1 LLWVKKYLGEVAKK
15 RLIVSHHK
23 NLLKGHILVDDR
35 PNNGAE
41 KFEGEWIKFGS
52 HCFMNWEKVLN
63 YLNEKVQ

>member
-1 LLWVKKYLGEVAKK
+1 M
-15 RLIVSHHK
+15 
-23 NLLKGHILVDDR
+23 VDDR

-52 HCFMNWEKVLN
+52 KGFMNWEEVLN